1 MVQFVEIVEESYPT
15 KPENRFKI
23 REIYISPE
31 HIVMVREDSNT
42 QRTLSEGLGVIPGLS
57 PNAKFSKL
65 TINRGTQGQDV
76 IVAGSVDAVY
86 EKINN
91 VRSKQLLRG

>member
-1 MVQFVEIVEESYPT
+1 MVQFIEVLEESYPT
-15 KPENRFKI
+15 KPESRFKV

-31 HIVMVREDSNT
+31 HIVMVREDSNI
-42 QRTLSEGLGVIPGLS
+42 QRTLSEGLAVIPGLS
-57 PNAKFSKL
+57 PTAKFSKL
-65 TINRGTQGQDV
+65 TVNRGTQGQDIV
-76 IVAGSVDAVY
+76 VAGSVEAVY